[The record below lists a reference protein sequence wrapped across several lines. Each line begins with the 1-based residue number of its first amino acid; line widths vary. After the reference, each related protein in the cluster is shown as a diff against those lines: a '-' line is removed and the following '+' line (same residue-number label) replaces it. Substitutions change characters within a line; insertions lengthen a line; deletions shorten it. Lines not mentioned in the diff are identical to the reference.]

1 VTDLLER
8 LTATVG
14 ETYRIEQELG
24 GGGMSR
30 VFLAEEL
37 RLGRPV
43 VIKVL
48 PPEMGAGVNIERFER
63 EIQLAAKLQ
72 HPHIVPLL
80 TAGSQDDLLYYV
92 MPFIEG
98 ESLRAKLAR
107 EGELPLGEAVRI
119 LRDVVDALAYAHE
132 HGVVH
137 RDIKPDNVLLTAKH
151 AVVTDFGVA
160 KAVSVST
167 DEVSLTSL
175 GVALGTPAYMS
186 PEQAA
191 ASPQVDHRAD
201 LYAVGAL
208 AYEMLCGQP
217 PFSGTNA
224 QAILAAHVTQAPEP
238 CTTHRP
244 AVPAALNTLV
254 LRCLEKHAADR
265 WQRAEELAPHLEAM
279 LTPTGGITP
288 TGTQPVL
295 AVDYEAAARASHPV
309 RVAALFGVGS
319 VAVLGLVYLIMIQ
332 LGLPD
337 WVFVGAIALLV
348 VALPIALMTGHL
360 ERQRALA
367 RTTGAAVP
375 TPPAGVHRWLTW
387 RRVVL
392 GGGLAF
398 AGLAVVSA
406 GYMGMRLLGIGPV
419 GTLVAAGVL
428 AERDLLILA
437 EFEDRTPDGN
447 VAASV
452 TEALRVDLSQSP
464 VIRLMDAAA
473 VRQALQ
479 RMDREPGAAVDVA
492 VAQEIALRAGG
503 TAVVAGDVGTLGTS
517 YVVSARLLASADGSE
532 LLALRETAE
541 SDAALVDAV
550 DRLSARLRERIGES
564 LRTIR
569 GTEPL
574 ARVTTAS
581 LEALRLYSRA
591 QQAAQEGDPA
601 QAIRLLEE
609 AVAADTGFAMAHR
622 KLAVVLTNTFVQQSR
637 INAAA
642 TRAYRH
648 RDRLPPL
655 ERHLTTAYY
664 YDQVEPDRDRTI
676 DAYRSALEIDP
687 DNSTA
692 LNNLAIELNERRD
705 WADAEALLRR
715 AIAAAP
721 IYQYYVNL
729 LESQVGQGKWA
740 AADSTMMAFEMQMP
754 GHPTVAGMRVFL
766 HAAKRDF
773 ETSER
778 EALALAEA
786 GTGGAGFRRVTG
798 LTLVMLQL
806 VRGRLA
812 AAERYAAAAQAVCEA
827 EGDLACALA
836 YALEPAMDEAVF
848 RAAPDAAVRW
858 VDEVLA
864 RYPLEEM
871 DPVDRPY
878 RRIALVYATVGRAD
892 RARRLRT
899 QWEHALDESQ
909 RPADER
915 FRWDGMIAMGE
926 GRYRDAIASYRAY
939 YSEVGCNV
947 CGLHQLG
954 RAYDSAGQADSALA
968 VYERAVT
975 LPDARNL
982 IYEAPWLGSTYR
994 RLGELYEARAD
1005 REKAL
1010 EYYDKF
1016 VELWNDADPELQP
1029 LVEDVRDRIARLAG
1043 EPLGGE

>member
-1 VTDLLER
+1 MTDLLER
-8 LTATVG
+8 LTAAVG

-30 VFLAEEL
+30 VFLAEEV

-80 TAGSQDDLLYYV
+80 TAGSHDGLLYYV

-132 HGVVH
+132 RGVVH

-160 KAVSVST
+160 KAVSAST
-167 DEVSLTSL
+167 DEVSLTSM

-191 ASPQVDHRAD
+191 ANPNVDHRAD

-224 QAILAAHVTQAPEP
+224 QAVLAAHVTQAPEP

-244 AVPAALNTLV
+244 AVPTALNTLV
-254 LRCLEKHAADR
+254 LRCLEKRAADR
-265 WQRAEELAPHLEAM
+265 WQRAEELVPHLEAM

-288 TGTQPVL
+288 TGTQPVA

-319 VAVLGLVYLIMIQ
+319 VALLGLVYLIMMQ

-348 VALPIALMTGHL
+348 IALPIMLTTGHL

-367 RTTGAAVP
+367 RTTGAVVP
-375 TPPAGVHRWLTW
+375 TPPGGVHHWLTW
-387 RRVVL
+387 RKAVL

-398 AGLAVVSA
+398 GGLAVVAA

-419 GTLVAAGVL
+419 GTLVARGVL
-428 AERDLLILA
+428 AERDLMVLA

-452 TEALRVDLSQSP
+452 TEALRVDLAQSP
-464 VIRLMDAAA
+464 VIRLMDASA
-473 VRQALQ
+473 VQQALE

-492 VAQEIALRAGG
+492 VAREIAVREGG
-503 TAVVAGDVGTLGTS
+503 AAVVAGDVGTLGTS
-517 YVVSARLLASADGSE
+517 YVVSARLLASADGRE
-532 LLALRETAE
+532 LLALRETAA

-569 GTEPL
+569 GSEPL

-591 QQAAQEGDPA
+591 EQADDAGDPE
-601 QAIRLLEE
+601 QAMRLLEE
-609 AVAADTGFAMAHR
+609 AVAADTGFAMAYR
-622 KLAVVLTNTFVQQSR
+622 KLAVLLTNIFARQSR

-655 ERHLTTAYY
+655 ERYLTTAYY
-664 YDQVEPDRDRTI
+664 YDQVEPNRDRTI
-676 DAYRSALEIDP
+676 DAYRSALEVDAN
-687 DNSTA
+687 DATA
-692 LNNLAIELNERRD
+692 LNNLALALNERRN
-705 WADAEALLRR
+705 WAEAEALLRR
-715 AIAAAP
+715 AIATAP
-721 IYQYYVNL
+721 IYQNYVNL
-729 LESQVGQGKWA
+729 LFSQVSQGKWT
-740 AADSTMMAFEMQMP
+740 AADSTMLVFETQVP
-754 GHPTVAGMRVFL
+754 GHPSTAMVRTML
-766 HAAKRDF
+766 YAAKRDF

-778 EALALAEA
+778 EALALVEA
-786 GTGGAGFRRVTG
+786 AGGSVELQRFTGIWV
-798 LTLVMLQL
+798 VMLQL

-812 AAERYAAAAQAVCEA
+812 AAERYAAEAQAACEA
-827 EGDLACALA
+827 EGDLA
-836 YALEPAMDEAVF
+836 YALSYALGPASDDALF
-848 RAAPDAAVRW
+848 RAAPDAAVRRA
-858 VDEVLA
+858 DEALA
-864 RYPLEEM
+864 RYPLEQM

-878 RRIALVYATVGRAD
+878 RAIARVYALAGRVD
-892 RARRLRT
+892 RVQQLHAE
-899 QWEHALDESQ
+899 WEHALDESQ
-909 RPADER
+909 RPARDR
-915 FRWDGMIAMGE
+915 FRWEGVIAMAE
-926 GRYRDAIASYRAY
+926 GRYRDAIGAYRAY
-939 YSEVGCNV
+939 YGEGGCSV

-954 RAYDSAGQADSALA
+954 RAYDSAGEADSALA

-975 LPDARNL
+975 LSDPQSLR
-982 IYEAPWLGSTYR
+982 YEAWSLGSTYK
-994 RLGELYEARAD
+994 RLGELYEARGD
-1005 REKAL
+1005 REKSL
-1010 EYYDKF
+1010 EYYAKF

-1029 LVEDVRDRIARLAG
+1029 LVEDVRGRIALLAG
-1043 EPLGGE
+1043 EPRGG

>member
-1 VTDLLER
+1 MTDLLER
-8 LTATVG
+8 LKAAVG

-30 VFLAEEL
+30 VFLAEEV

-63 EIQLAAKLQ
+63 EIRLAAKLQ

-98 ESLRAKLAR
+98 ESLRAKLVR

-137 RDIKPDNVLLTAKH
+137 RDIKPDNVLLTARH

-160 KAVSVST
+160 KAVSAST

-191 ASPQVDHRAD
+191 ANPNVDHRAD
-201 LYAVGAL
+201 LYAVGVL

-238 CTTHRP
+238 CVTHRP
-244 AVPAALNTLV
+244 AVPPALNTLV

-265 WQRAEELAPHLEAM
+265 WQRAEELVPHLEAM

-288 TGTQPVL
+288 TGTQPVA
-295 AVDYEAAARASHPV
+295 AVDYEAAARLSHPV

-337 WVFVGAIALLV
+337 WVLVGAIALLV
-348 VALPIALMTGHL
+348 IALPIMLTTGHL

-367 RTTGAAVP
+367 RSTGTVVP
-375 TPPAGVHRWLTW
+375 TPPAGVRHWLTW
-387 RRVVL
+387 RKAVL

-398 AGLAVVSA
+398 AGLALVAA

-419 GTLVAAGVL
+419 GTLVATGVL

-437 EFEDRTPDGN
+437 EFEDRTPEGN

-464 VIRLMDAAA
+464 VIRLMDASA

-479 RMDREPGAAVDVA
+479 RMNRDPGLPVDVA
-492 VAQEIALRAGG
+492 LAREIAAREGG
-503 TAVVAGDVGTLGTS
+503 AAVVAGDVGTLGTS

-569 GTEPL
+569 GSEPL

-591 QQAAQEGDPA
+591 EQADAAGDPA
-601 QAIRLLEE
+601 QAMRLLEE
-609 AVAADTGFAMAHR
+609 AVVADTGFAMAHR
-622 KLAVVLTNTFVQQSR
+622 KLAVVLGNAYAQQSR

-664 YDQVEPDRDRTI
+664 YYQVEPDRDRTI

-692 LNNLAIELNERRD
+692 LNNLAGELNERRD
-705 WADAEALLRR
+705 WAEAEVLLRR
-715 AIAAAP
+715 QIATAP
-721 IYQYYVNL
+721 IYQNYVGL
-729 LESQVGQGKWA
+729 LDIQVKQGRWA
-740 AADSTMMAFEMQMP
+740 ATDSTMIAFETQMP
-754 GHPTVAGMRVFL
+754 GHPTAAMMRVFL
-766 HAAKRDF
+766 YAAKRDF

-778 EALALAEA
+778 GLLFLAEA
-786 GTGGAGFRRVTG
+786 AKGSAGFRRVAG
-798 LTLVMLQL
+798 FAVVMLQL

-812 AAERYAAAAQAVCEA
+812 AAERYAVAAQVACEA
-827 EGDLACALA
+827 DGDLACALS
-836 YALEPAMDEAVF
+836 YALIPAGDEALF
-848 RAAPDAAVRW
+848 RAAPDAAVRA
-858 VDEVLA
+858 VDEALA
-864 RYPLEEM
+864 RYPLEQM

-878 RRIALVYATVGRAD
+878 RRIAGTYALAGRAD
-892 RARRLRT
+892 RARQLRT
-899 QWEHALDESQ
+899 QWEGALDESQ

-915 FRWDGMIAMGE
+915 FRWDGVIAMAE
-926 GRYRDAIASYRAY
+926 GRYGDAIAAYRAFH
-939 YSEVGCNV
+939 SEVGCNV
-947 CGLHQLG
+947 CGLHRLA
-954 RAYDSAGQADSALA
+954 RAYDSAGRADSALA

-975 LPDARNL
+975 LPDL
-982 IYEAPWLGSTYR
+982 QSISYEAWFLGSTYR
-994 RLGELYEARAD
+994 RLGELYEARDD
-1005 REKAL
+1005 RERAL
-1010 EYYDKF
+1010 EYYHKF

-1043 EPLGGE
+1043 EP